1 MSQLRERWEGA
12 SLPGDYLLQR
22 WLSGD
27 EAAAFFEASAP
38 DGRRVVAK
46 LVPTSAGDVA
56 AQLALWRRTR
66 ALHHPNLLQLLD
78 CGRAELCGEVAVYA
92 VFERADDTLASALAH
107 APLSETEARE
117 VLDAVLPA
125 LGYLQVHGLALPTLD
140 PEKVLGVGEAIVI
153 TTDDLREASPDTPYT
168 AQLRAFWQQISPF
181 TPARSADILTQ
192 TLGAHPDTGT
202 PAVRAEIAP
211 DADAPV
217 RPATPAAVPPKRRPF
232 PKWPLLAAGAFVL
245 LILGL
250 NRRPAPEIPSQPV
263 PVPEAP
269 AQPALAP
276 VAETPAQ
283 SAPSPV
289 AAPADPKP
297 SPVANP
303 PATPP
308 SESAPAA
315 IAMWRVIAYTYKA
328 YDDAAMMVDQINQRH
343 PDFQAAVFSTP
354 EKKGYFLVSLGG
366 RMSRG
371 DAVRL
376 QSRARAESLARGVY
390 IKKFLD

>member
-38 DGRRVVAK
+38 DGRRAVVK
-46 LVPTSAGDVA
+46 LVPASAGDVA

-66 ALHHPNLLQLLD
+66 SLRHPNLLQLLD

-107 APLSETEARE
+107 APLSEAEARE

-125 LGYLQVHGLALPTLD
+125 LGYLQGHGLALPTLD
-140 PEKVLGVGEAIVI
+140 PGQVLGVGEAIVVS
-153 TTDDLREASPDTPYT
+153 TDDLREASTDTPYT
-168 AQLRAFWQQISPF
+168 AQLRAFWHQISPF
-181 TPARSADILTQ
+181 TPARSTDILTQ
-192 TLGAHPDTGT
+192 ALGADPHNS
-202 PAVRAEIAP
+202 PAARAEIAP
-211 DADAPV
+211 AADAPV
-217 RPATPAAVPPKRRPF
+217 RPAAPAAVPPKRRPS
-232 PKWPLLAAGAFVL
+232 PKWPLLAAAAVVL

-250 NRRPAPEIPSQPV
+250 HRRSAPETPSQPA

-269 AQPALAP
+269 AQPAPASAP
-276 VAETPAQ
+276 VVT
-283 SAPSPV
+283 
-289 AAPADPKP
+289 PADPKP
-297 SPVANP
+297 RPVAKE
-303 PATPP
+303 PASPL
-308 SESAPAA
+308 SEPAPAA
-315 IAMWRVIAYTYKA
+315 TAMWRVIAYTYKA

-343 PDFQAAVFSTP
+343 PDFQAAVFSPP

-376 QSRARAESLARGVY
+376 QGRARAESLARDVY